1 MIKRFVNFA
10 ILTLIYKA
18 LIFKNKPI
26 NQLFKK
32 CISNKQAYTFYWSIQ
47 ISTITQPTVIYNI
60 FKIKK

>member
-26 NQLFKK
+26 NQLFK
-32 CISNKQAYTFYWSIQ
+32 N
-47 ISTITQPTVIYNI
+47 V
-60 FKIKK
+60 

>member
-32 CISNKQAYTFYWSIQ
+32 CISNKQTYTFYWSIQ
-47 ISTITQPTVIYNI
+47 ISITT
-60 FKIKK
+60 